1 MKNNSFK
8 KFKIVKVIS
17 VLLCFVLI
25 LTANFTALAGSLTA
39 TEFEKKLQEVKKL
52 YPQGTQQEEWK
63 VNGSVVG
70 WSCHGY
76 ARWISHYVWGV
87 DFANGNGTELSS
99 IERIEKDRIKYTSV
113 LENKLFIR
121 GDSVDMYEMIMKE
134 VGSRAILTSTT
145 LKNAAIVA
153 SPINN
158 NMYIVI
164 DIYK

>member
-1 MKNNSFK
+1 MLS
-8 KFKIVKVIS
+8 IRRVKS
-17 VLLCFVLI
+17 G
-25 LTANFTALAGSLTA
+25 LAPYQKDSDLYASLKRHCA
-39 TEFEKKLQEVKKL
+39 DVSK
-52 YPQGTQQEEWK
+52 
-63 VNGSVVG
+63 S
-70 WSCHGY
+70 
-76 ARWISHYVWGV
+76 
-87 DFANGNGTELSS
+87 FANGNGTELSS
-99 IERIEKDRIKYTSV
+99 VDRIEKDRIKYTSV